1 MLTSKLL
8 QHKSF
13 NYKSGNVLFYV
24 VVLVVVLLY
33 LTFQPALMTFEQAQ
47 SMAGAY
53 DYRAAVYLFSFA
65 IMLLCAL
72 TPLPAELIVLAN
84 TFIYSPVEAFLV
96 TWLSAVLSAYVGYE
110 FGRLN
115 GLDPCNYKD
124 SGKICRWLKVY
135 GYKAL
140 AIMRLIPVV
149 PFFAL
154 NICGGIFKLD
164 RCKYTLIT
172 AITILPAVLL
182 LTFFPHLFI

>member
-1 MLTSKLL
+1 MSL
-8 QHKSF
+8 
-13 NYKSGNVLFYV
+13 
-24 VVLVVVLLY
+24 
-33 LTFQPALMTFEQAQ
+33 EQAQ
-47 SMAGAY
+47 SIAGAY
-53 DYRAAVYLFSFA
+53 NSKAAVYLFSFA

-84 TFIYSPVEAFLV
+84 TFIYSPIEAFMV
-96 TWLSAVLSAYVGYE
+96 TWLSAVLSTYVGYE

-115 GLDPCNYKD
+115 GLDPCKYKD
-124 SGKICRWLKVY
+124 SSKNCRWLKTY
-135 GYKAL
+135 CYKAL

-172 AITILPAVLL
+172 AVTILPAVLM
-182 LTFFPHLFI
+182 LTFFPHLFM